1 MKRLI
6 ITLCLAISLACT
18 SFGGVGEITAAS
30 IGKATCKDDPKVCD
44 NSVCNYAT
52 KISDGVKVWDMWGA
66 GKEHMK
72 EAKKRGLT
80 CGVGE
85 TASED
90 HNCYKDPK
98 LCGNI
103 ILCDLATTGNPKNWN
118 TTYNTDHTMEAKLRG
133 LTCGVE
139 PVSVIAE
146 NVHGSKL
153 PPCPEDTSKVF
164 NNCYGYSDFED
175 GASYIGEWQN
185 DKMHGIGT
193 FTYPKEE
200 NGQYIGNFAD
210 NEFSGQG
217 KLTFSDMTYE
227 YEGNFKNDAFE
238 GQGTLITEEGKFVG
252 NFKDGELDGLGK
264 HYDESGELIFEGQFA
279 KGEPVQPHLETTPSG
294 KDNDDG
300 ELIEGN
306 LEAKSNPKC
315 IPMSEAVVS
324 LTPPDLALGILECYK
339 VDEVQNALD
348 MFWVMKVRAFFDAQR
363 VNDESAGAAQGALQ
377 AELFAATGEDFLIE
391 MQDLLDKDKEAFFS
405 RLCAMMKTLGAPN
418 YYPKYMILHGMNAF
432 LGIEG
437 DGLKPNFDADREWG
451 KILRNNLSC
460 KDKN

>member
-1 MKRLI
+1 MKSLI
-6 ITLCLAISLACT
+6 STLCLAISLACA
-18 SFGGVGEITAAS
+18 SFGVGWSQDFQKGLDAYEK
-30 IGKATCKDDPKVCD
+30 GD
-44 NSVCNYAT
+44 YAT
-52 KISDGVKVWDMWGA
+52 ALKEWTPLAEEGDSDAQVNLGYMYYYGEGVMEDIVYAHMWATIASSNGDKH
-66 GKEHMK
+66 GKELKDWLTGLMTPSQIEKAQRLAK
-72 EAKKRGLT
+72 ECIKAKKRGL
-80 CGVGE
+80 
-85 TASED
+85 
-90 HNCYKDPK
+90 N
-98 LCGNI
+98 
-103 ILCDLATTGNPKNWN
+103 
-118 TTYNTDHTMEAKLRG
+118 
-133 LTCGVE
+133 CGVE

-146 NVHGSKL
+146 NVHRSKL
-153 PPCPEDTSKVF
+153 PPCPDDTSKVF

-193 FTYPKEE
+193 FNYPKEE
-200 NGQYIGNFAD
+200 NGQYIGNFAE

-217 KLTFSDMTYE
+217 KLTFPDMTYE

-279 KGEPVQPHLETTPSG
+279 KGEPVQPHVETTPPG

-315 IPMSEAVVS
+315 IPMSEVLTS

-377 AELFAATGEDFLIE
+377 NELFAVIGEDFLFEI
-391 MQDLLDKDKEAFFS
+391 QDLLDKDKESFFN
-405 RLCAMMKTLGAPN
+405 RLCSMMKTLGAPN

-451 KILRNNLSC
+451 KILRNDLGC